1 MSRILQNRWLLV
13 LVAILLVAN
22 LGLLG
27 YHYVRSRSDDARR
40 SGSDWFYREVGLN
53 KDQEARFRA
62 SKDSF
67 MREMRPLWSASRK
80 AKDSL
85 FSRMGDPSL
94 DDSTIRAITTRI
106 ADLSRQSDERM
117 FLHFRELRKLCTP
130 AQQAAFDTLVP
141 KLMSRSRGSRPSAAG
156 SRR

>member
-22 LGLLG
+22 LVLLG
-27 YHYVRSRSDDARR
+27 YYYTRSRSGGERR
-40 SGSDWFYREVGLN
+40 SGSEWFYREMGLS
-53 KDQEARFRA
+53 KDQEALFRA

-67 MREMRPLWSASRK
+67 MREMRPIWSASRK

-85 FSRMGDPSL
+85 FSRLGDASL
-94 DDSTIRAITTRI
+94 DDSTAQSIIARI

-117 FLHFRELRKLCTP
+117 FLHFRELRKSCTP

-141 KLMSRSRGSRPSAAG
+141 KLMSRGRGSRSSSERG
-156 SRR
+156 R